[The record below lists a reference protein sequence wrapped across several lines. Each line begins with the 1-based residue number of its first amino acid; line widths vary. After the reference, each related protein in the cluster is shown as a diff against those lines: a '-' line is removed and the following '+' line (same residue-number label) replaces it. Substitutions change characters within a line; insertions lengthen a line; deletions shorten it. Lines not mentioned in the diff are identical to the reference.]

1 MQPTSANTP
10 RTASDI
16 PASLRVRYLNLGD
29 DDVIGASCHYLELAD
44 TGIVLDAGMDPE
56 EDGFRALPAF
66 KLLDGRP
73 VEQVIVTHAH
83 HDHLGALPVLI
94 QRFPQARVHVSGPTA
109 RLADILLPSS
119 ARLQK
124 RRLRE
129 GSSTAAPVFD
139 VETAEALSYLYETH
153 PLDTD
158 FSLNAAATPP
168 GHAISARLYH
178 AGHVLG
184 AVGVFLELDTPD
196 GLRRIFYTSDVS
208 LQNQVIQPGA
218 EFPRGP
224 LDLLVLETT
233 LGADPDAELRSRKA
247 TEKAFGEALAR
258 TIERGGVAL
267 VPVFA
272 LGRAQEVLAMVDR
285 FKRRKMLPAD
295 LPVYTAGSM
304 RALANVYDQTRHT
317 SPRLDEDF
325 EVAAVDQRRVPR
337 SDSRL
342 PKLLNEPGIFVVSS
356 GMLFER
362 TLSNKLATLVAG
374 HEKHSIYFVG
384 FSKEDSPGGR
394 MLAAA
399 QERARTGEDVEV
411 VIDTFEG
418 PQPLRCEVERYR
430 FSGHAHRRDLLKVVE
445 DLRPARV
452 LLVHG
457 DAEAKEWMAD
467 NIRFFHPET
476 DVLIPAHGEVYEV

>member
-1 MQPTSANTP
+1 
-10 RTASDI
+10 
-16 PASLRVRYLNLGD
+16 
-29 DDVIGASCHYLELAD
+29 
-44 TGIVLDAGMDPE
+44 
-56 EDGFRALPAF
+56 
-66 KLLDGRP
+66 
-73 VEQVIVTHAH
+73 
-83 HDHLGALPVLI
+83 
-94 QRFPQARVHVSGPTA
+94 
-109 RLADILLPSS
+109 
-119 ARLQK
+119 
-124 RRLRE
+124 
-129 GSSTAAPVFD
+129 
-139 VETAEALSYLYETH
+139 
-153 PLDTD
+153 
-158 FSLNAAATPP
+158 
-168 GHAISARLYH
+168 
-178 AGHVLG
+178 
-184 AVGVFLELDTPD
+184 
-196 GLRRIFYTSDVS
+196 
-208 LQNQVIQPGA
+208 
-218 EFPRGP
+218 
-224 LDLLVLETT
+224 
-233 LGADPDAELRSRKA
+233 
-247 TEKAFGEALAR
+247 
-258 TIERGGVAL
+258 
-267 VPVFA
+267 
-272 LGRAQEVLAMVDR
+272 MVDR